1 MGKESSLK
9 NKNIAYGFSPDV
21 LLKLLDLKKQ
31 LKDKELETQAGKHLE
46 ALIDEKGLSERGRQE
61 IEIVYSE

>member
-1 MGKESSLK
+1 MGKKSPLK
-9 NKNIAYGFSPDV
+9 NRNNAYGFSPDV
-21 LLKLLDLKKQ
+21 LLKLLNFRKQ

-46 ALIDEKGLSERGRQE
+46 ALIDEKGLSERGRKE